1 MRNVHQLWN
10 SKILVSGDANIA
22 THELDSIYVVMLL
35 DEIID
40 VAVIHPF
47 RDQSEPQC
55 LLIERCG
62 EQR

>member
-35 DEIID
+35 DEIVD
-40 VAVIHPF
+40 VAIIHP
-47 RDQSEPQC
+47 
-55 LLIERCG
+55 L
-62 EQR
+62 